1 MNIWCIAQL
10 FRQMGAGIKHEISMM
25 SPLRSLSVPHVII
38 KTKCRCAIWE
48 HLPFPRSP
56 FSFSVQDNLWEQ
68 CGTVWFHSCGFA
80 DRPATLPYLF
90 ADEPARLPKKL
101 SGEKSSHSFTSV
113 VWTVLS
119 GSQKASVNTVEQ
131 KPHIVRFPGLST
143 ETILTNSICLWS
155 NSGILRLIWAT

>member
-56 FSFSVQDNLWEQ
+56 FSFSVRDNLWEQ

-101 SGEKSSHSFTSV
+101 SGEKKQSLVHKRCLNSV
-113 VWTVLS
+113 IRLTKSLCKHRRTKATYCAIS
-119 GSQKASVNTVEQ
+119 RSQYWN
-131 KPHIVRFPGLST
+131 HFD
-143 ETILTNSICLWS
+143 
-155 NSGILRLIWAT
+155 